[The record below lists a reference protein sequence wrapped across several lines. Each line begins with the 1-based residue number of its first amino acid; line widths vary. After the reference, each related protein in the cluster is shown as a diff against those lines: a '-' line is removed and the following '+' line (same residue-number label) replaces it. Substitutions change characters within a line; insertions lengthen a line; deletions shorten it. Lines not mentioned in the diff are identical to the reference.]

1 MRSRTHD
8 RVAALV
14 TSVFVVSTVV
24 VGTSGVVAQEQ
35 SQAQGQEQGREQ
47 GREQEQARGGDQGAR
62 NRSVGAAGL
71 PVDRLSPLPTAI
83 DGGAWQSGHLQGMAI
98 DRAKGHMYFSFT
110 SLLVKTDLNGRPLG
124 SVTGLTGHLG
134 DLDFDARDGR
144 IYGSLEYKAA
154 KAFYIAVFDG
164 DRITRMN
171 MDAQSSG
178 VVSTVHLQ
186 EVVKD
191 YTADLN
197 GDGVFDGDTATTP
210 DHRYGCSG
218 IDGVAFGPAFDGGG
232 GVRLTVAYGVYANT
246 GRQDNDHQVL
256 LQYDV
261 QGWKEYERP
270 LTEDAPH
277 TSGPAAPDGKYFA
290 YTGNTTYGVQ
300 NLEYDEHSGDWL
312 LAVYKGT
319 KPGFPDYSL
328 FVLDGSKAPI
338 WGAVRG
344 QDRPEQGLLLSLLP
358 RGLHDAPSGVYGWES
373 TGQYGLVSLDDGR
386 FYLAES
392 GTVEVDGVARQTGRA
407 VLHRWTGRTPTPFSP
422 SGAPLSA
429 GSPPAPGTS
438 EISGP
443 QTVGPP

>member
-8 RVAALV
+8 RLAALV

-24 VGTSGVVAQEQ
+24 VGTGGVVAQEQ
-35 SQAQGQEQGREQ
+35 SQAQGGGQGT
-47 GREQEQARGGDQGAR
+47 R

-71 PVDRLSPLPTAI
+71 PVDRLSPLPTAV

-210 DHRYGCSG
+210 TTGTDAVVS
-218 IDGVAFGPAFDGGG
+218 
-232 GVRLTVAYGVYANT
+232 TVS
-246 GRQDNDHQVL
+246 RS
-256 LQYDV
+256 
-261 QGWKEYERP
+261 
-270 LTEDAPH
+270 APPS
-277 TSGPAAPDGKYFA
+277 TA
-290 YTGNTTYGVQ
+290 
-300 NLEYDEHSGDWL
+300 
-312 LAVYKGT
+312 
-319 KPGFPDYSL
+319 
-328 FVLDGSKAPI
+328 
-338 WGAVRG
+338 GAV
-344 QDRPEQGLLLSLLP
+344 
-358 RGLHDAPSGVYGWES
+358 SG
-373 TGQYGLVSLDDGR
+373 
-386 FYLAES
+386 
-392 GTVEVDGVARQTGRA
+392 
-407 VLHRWTGRTPTPFSP
+407 
-422 SGAPLSA
+422 
-429 GSPPAPGTS
+429 
-438 EISGP
+438 
-443 QTVGPP
+443 